1 MTCLIGDIYS
11 TYVISQMNNDVTN
24 TKRFVE
30 ESLDY
35 QQDHA
40 DSDEKLPDDEDEDD
54 VKDNIVVRGL

>member
-1 MTCLIGDIYS
+1 
-11 TYVISQMNNDVTN
+11 MNNDVTN